1 MQAQWDGLSLAQLLT
16 LVKQKAPDLDA
27 YCPLGEGLHVFQF
40 ASLLEA
46 DDRQIAFLANTKY
59 ASQLAKSG
67 AGAVVLSQTHYQSDG
82 HTFKG
87 PGLIVCSNPYA
98 FFAFSSRIL
107 LEAQQS
113 SDQQSAQT
121 QSVIHSTAIIHPKA
135 VIGERVLIGPYVTVD
150 EGATIANDCRID
162 AHCVIGAHVAI
173 GNGTHLNSHVTAYH
187 GVQIGASCIIHSGAV
202 IGSDGFGFAPY
213 QKRWIKIPQTGT
225 VRIGDDVEIGSN
237 CSIDRGALGD
247 TVIGRGTKLDNL
259 IQIAHNVQVGEDCAF
274 AANIAIAGSATIGNR
289 VQMGGKAGVLGH
301 LSVCDDV
308 VISSCTL
315 VTKTIAK
322 PGFYSGVYPFQDNA
336 EWEKNAVSL
345 KRLNTLRE
353 QVKALEK
360 TVNLQLNDSAKFSA
374 ENSVEKSS

>member
-1 MQAQWDGLSLAQLLT
+1 MHTHWEGLSLAQLLA
-16 LVKQKAPDLDA
+16 LVQQKAPDLDA
-27 YCPLGEGLHVFQF
+27 HCPRGEGLRVLQF
-40 ASLLEA
+40 ASLFEA
-46 DDRQIAFLANTKY
+46 EERHIAFLANTKY
-59 ASQLAKSG
+59 VSQLAKSG
-67 AGAVVLSQTHYQSDG
+67 AGAAVLSQAHYQSDG

-87 PGLIVCSNPYA
+87 AGLIVCSNPYA
-98 FFAFSSRIL
+98 FFAFASQAL
-107 LEAQQS
+107 LAK
-113 SDQQSAQT
+113 QQSAQGH
-121 QSVIHSTAIIHPKA
+121 SSIHSTAIIHPTA
-135 VIGERVLIGPYVTVD
+135 VIGERVVIGAYVTVD
-150 EGATIANDCRID
+150 EGAIIANDCRID
-162 AHCVIGAHVAI
+162 THCAIGAHASV
-173 GNGTHLNSHVTAYH
+173 GCGTHLYSHVTAYH
-187 GVQIGASCIIHSGAV
+187 SVQIGAFCIIHSGTV

-237 CSIDRGALGD
+237 CAIDRGALGD

-274 AANIAIAGSATIGNR
+274 AANIAIAGSATVGNR

-322 PGFYSGVYPFQDNA
+322 PGFYTGVYPFQDNS

-353 QVKALEK
+353 QVKVLEK
-360 TVNLQLNDSAKFSA
+360 TVSLQSNTPAKLPA
-374 ENSVEKSS
+374 GNSVEKSS

>member
-1 MQAQWDGLSLAQLLT
+1 MPLTLTQLL
-16 LVKQKAPDLDA
+16 VAVAEHAPALDA
-27 YCPLGEGLHVFQF
+27 RIERGANVSIAQF
-40 ASLLEA
+40 ASLLQA
-46 DDRQIAFLANTKY
+46 SVGDIAFLASPQY
-59 ASQLAKSG
+59 AKQ
-67 AGAVVLSQTHYQSDG
+67 LSQTQASAVALNESAWLLNQSSLAAHG
-82 HTFKG
+82 
-87 PGLIVCSNPYA
+87 IVVTSNPYA
-98 FFAFSSRIL
+98 FFAFASQIL
-107 LEAQQS
+107 RNHASESPKLGVHP
-113 SDQQSAQT
+113 SA
-121 QSVIHSTAIIHPKA
+121 VIHPSASIGSQVQIAAFSCIEANA
-135 VIGERVLIGPYVTVD
+135 VIGDGCRIGSHVVVG
-150 EGATIANDCRID
+150 EGAQLAADT
-162 AHCVIGAHVAI
+162 
-173 GNGTHLNSHVTAYH
+173 TLYSHVTLYH
-187 GVQIGASCIIHSGAV
+187 GVQIGARCIFHSGTV

-274 AANIAIAGSATIGNR
+274 AANIAIAGSAVIGNR

-301 LSVCDDV
+301 LSVCDDA

-315 VTKTIAK
+315 VTKTISK
-322 PGFYSGVYPFQDNA
+322 PGFYTGVYPIQDNA

-360 TVNLQLNDSAKFSA
+360 TLNLQLSDSAKH
-374 ENSVEKSS
+374 NSN